1 MCSFAWEKTHHRLL
15 ISQWKR
21 SSMSRKSFSIINYF
35 GLLWPYLKIIYP
47 CITDTLPVHSEPPA
61 STSSH
66 WYLGKYMF
74 VIAQQFLSAGWR
86 VSAWWLVTISHDKWK
101 WDREI
106 KLESLSKAN
115 SRKYL
120 VVVKEN
126 QLTIET
132 SLREVCEW
140 ISILHWTTTEN
151 LSYNGNWWLTDGFPF
166 SFLPSSSDK
175 LKPFDIW
182 VVNKATF

>member
-1 MCSFAWEKTHHRLL
+1 MSFSVKKIDEKKVFLRKACSCWHKNLKTFHILCSFAWEKTHHRLL

-47 CITDTLPVHSEPPA
+47 CITDTLPVHSEPPT

-115 SRKYL
+115 SRKY
-120 VVVKEN
+120 
-126 QLTIET
+126 
-132 SLREVCEW
+132 
-140 ISILHWTTTEN
+140 
-151 LSYNGNWWLTDGFPF
+151 
-166 SFLPSSSDK
+166 
-175 LKPFDIW
+175 
-182 VVNKATF
+182 